1 MTNDDIVNAMKEAEQ
16 NFYYHKSMLYELVTS
31 LEKKDYIACESII
44 KKFDTKCVP
53 ESVRTFVANN
63 KYSNYA

>member
-1 MTNDDIVNAMKEAEQ
+1 MTNDIIVQDMKEAEQ
-16 NFYYHKSMLYELVTS
+16 NFYFQKNLLYELVLS
-31 LEKKDYIACESII
+31 LQKKDYGTAQDII

-63 KYSNYA
+63 KYSNYV